1 MRFLHSVL
9 TSMSS
14 SLVLDIL
21 VIGGPHPPVIRGP
34 HPSMLSLEDLFFKVV
49 HEVFPF
55 LLSDGEGG
63 FHNPPSNKCTRDS
76 GELTSAATGHIV

>member
-21 VIGGPHPPVIRGP
+21 VIGGPHP
-34 HPSMLSLEDLFFKVV
+34 SMLSLEDLFFKVV
-49 HEVFPF
+49 HKLFPF

-63 FHNPPSNKCTRDS
+63 FHNPPSNKHTRDS
-76 GELTSAATGHIV
+76 GELMSAATGHII